1 MNPAI
6 SVITCTHNPRKDYLE
21 KVLVGLKSQT
31 LPIEKWEFLLID
43 NASKEL
49 LCSKIDLSWH
59 PNARHIREE
68 KLGLTNARLRG
79 IREVRGEILVFVD
92 DDNVLDSNYLE
103 NTWQIGCDWSILGA
117 WGGQIRPEFEVEPPE
132 WTKPYWAM
140 LAIRE
145 FDTDRWS
152 NLVNQHITTP
162 CGAGLCVRKIVAQE
176 YAKLIAQDS
185 KRAELDRKGNL
196 LTSCGD
202 SDLAF
207 TACDLNLGTGQFKL
221 LGLTHLIPS
230 SRLDE
235 NYLLRLVEGMTFSGI
250 VLEAFR
256 GKIPN
261 KNGLKSSIYRKTI
274 NYLKHLKMESRNK
287 RFYNARQNGIRL
299 AMQEISTW

>member
-6 SVITCTHNPRKDYLE
+6 SVITCTHNPIKDYLE
-21 KVLVGLKSQT
+21 KVLIGLKSQT

-79 IREVRGEILVFVD
+79 IKEARGEILVFVD

-103 NTWQIGCDWSILGA
+103 NTWQIGRDWSILGA
-117 WGGQIRPEFEVEPPE
+117 WGGQIKPAFEVEPPE
-132 WTKPYWAM
+132 WTKPYWPL

-162 CGAGLCVRKIVAQE
+162 CGAGLCVRKFVALKYTE
-176 YAKLIAQDS
+176 LICQDS
-185 KRAELDRKGNL
+185 KRAELDRKGDL

-207 TACDLNLGTGQFKL
+207 TACDLNFGTGQFKSL
-221 LGLTHLIPS
+221 VLTHLIPS
-230 SRLDE
+230 NRLEE
-235 NYLLRLVEGMTFSGI
+235 NYLLCLVEGMTFSSI
-250 VLEAFR
+250 ILEAFR
-256 GKIPN
+256 EKIPN
-261 KNGLKSSIYRKTI
+261 KNRLKQSIYRRTI
-274 NYLKHLKMESRNK
+274 NYFRRLKMESRNR
-287 RFYNARQNGIRL
+287 RFYDARQNGMKL
-299 AMQEISTW
+299 AMQEISNW

>member
-1 MNPAI
+1 MNPVI

-31 LPIEKWEFLLID
+31 FPIEKWEFLLID
-43 NASKEL
+43 NASHEL
-49 LCSKIDLSWH
+49 LYSKIDLSWH
-59 PNARHIREE
+59 LNARHIREE

-79 IREVRGEILVFVD
+79 IREARGEILVFVD

-145 FDTDRWS
+145 FDKDRWS

-176 YAKLIAQDS
+176 YAKLIGQDS

-207 TACDLNLGTGQFKL
+207 TACDLNLGTGQFKS

-235 NYLLRLVEGMTFSGI
+235 SYLLRLVEGMTFSGI

-256 GKIPN
+256 GKMPN
-261 KNGLKSSIYRKTI
+261 KNGFKPSIYRKTI

-287 RFYNARQNGIRL
+287 RFYNARQNGMRL
-299 AMQEISTW
+299 AMQEISSW